1 MIEIGNWLKAQ
12 PCRFIIQV
20 GPHMKRGIYELSIT
34 DVEVYNNEIIVN
46 LGEMRIVPELED
58 N

>member
-1 MIEIGNWLKAQ
+1 MIEIGNWLKNQ
-12 PCRFIIQV
+12 PRRFIIQV

-34 DVEVYNNEIIVN
+34 DVEVYKDEIIIN
-46 LGEMRIVPELED
+46 LGEMRTVPELED